1 MEKKQQLKIDNN
13 FKNTKRQQRKS
24 IISKI
29 EKLNTGDRY
38 WKYSY
43 GRSLEDTKKVYD
55 TIASRHN
62 YRVVIPLR
70 NEQRIKL
77 AEKLGD
83 RKLRNLSFET
93 LRQRYIETME
103 RKAQINNFRKQLVQK
118 AERVRI
124 NQYGRYKEQYLNK
137 KIDNKN
143 VLANLIKNSRPG
155 DRLVLRAE
163 RNGKFIYRNISN
175 ADQATRR
182 IYLQILADSYKQD
195 EMGIAD
201 SAGDLNALYILE
213 NNPTLVKIMNNRGR
227 NKAGLYFPF
236 YNKTNID
243 LSKYQIYKE
252 ENDLTNSEHCLIY
265 TLRQAGIENNVLS
278 RIATTFIYSNHYLK
292 KELHKVSNIINR
304 KICLNEYDPS
314 NTLRKY
320 YYGDDFVADGSDNK
334 EKECINIALY
344 KNHYFI
350 FENTIYTHFVTR
362 NYDRCKEYKRFHNIT
377 SIEKRDEKVYTIRDK
392 KFQTVSSLTLVKRLL
407 DHGHMKRIEY
417 KKHEILEH
425 VIDLK
430 GIATEQRPFVFK
442 EKFIRRNK
450 IFFADTETVLND
462 DKKHILYMAAIID
475 DTEDNVFLSKS
486 YLAHSDLFNYIVSR
500 TNKSDYI
507 ICYFHNLKYDSAI
520 LSPLFKYTGSTEKS
534 GNVYGIDILYRG
546 RTIHL
551 RDSYKLI
558 PCALRD
564 FKKTFQLT
572 IGKKEA
578 IAYSFYKIHTSD
590 TADIKEYI
598 SHLHEHEV
606 PIFLEALR
614 DDPILFDYDEKNNTF
629 NCIKYYKYYL
639 SLDVLVLREGLR
651 SFARDISTLTE
662 NKMNAYDFMTCSSIA
677 HHYASMHGA
686 YDEVYEVTGNLRAYL
701 SKAVCGGRVYSNENY
716 TKVEVCEPTA
726 YLDIVSLYPSAMERL
741 SRQYGFITG
750 PCVYFEGHNIPPC
763 SYAIMTIEI
772 IKINKHQQ
780 MPFVSI
786 SGGDNIVYTNTANNQ
801 IVYIDTI
808 TLEDYIKFHH
818 IEYKILHGV
827 YWTGHFNKNIGN
839 IINTL
844 TNERNKYKALKNESM
859 STIVKLLMNS
869 IYGKTITKMSN
880 TAIRYVEDFNYIVKN
895 FDNITSWYDKGYNQM
910 RVKMNKADD
919 SYNMCHIGTSIL
931 SMSKRIMNEI
941 MDVCNEQKIN
951 CYYQDTDSIHLEASK
966 INLLNEEFNRIY
978 NYYILGTTLGKLQH
992 DFKLENC
999 RDITAVKCIFLGRKS
1014 YIDVIQ
1020 GTDIKTGELKTGI
1033 HNRLKGIP
1041 TKSIQYKA
1049 DQDFKGDIYELYK
1062 QLATGQEMEFVLNPT
1077 SLLPSFDFKFGS
1089 VYTRPDGS
1097 FKRIIS
1103 F

>member
-1 MEKKQQLKIDNN
+1 MDKKQ
-13 FKNTKRQQRKS
+13 KNEKDSKGPPSKRQQRRA
-24 IISKI
+24 ILSKI
-29 EKLNTGDRY
+29 ERLNKGDRY

-43 GRSLEDTKKVYD
+43 GRSLEEAKRIYKYIEVVHDIKVV
-55 TIASRHN
+55 APFR
-62 YRVVIPLR
+62 
-70 NEQRIKL
+70 EKQRIALAQKL
-77 AEKLGD
+77 GERKYIPFEKL
-83 RKLRNLSFET
+83 RE
-93 LRQRYIETME
+93 RYIETIE
-103 RKAQINNFRKQLVQK
+103 RKAQINRARELLAKK

-124 NQYGRYKEQYLNK
+124 NQYSRYKDEFLNK

-143 VLANLIKNSRPG
+143 ILANLIKNSRPG

-175 ADQATRR
+175 ADEATRR
-182 IYLQILADSYKQD
+182 AYLEIIRNTYKRD
-195 EMGIAD
+195 ELGIAD
-201 SAGDLNALYILE
+201 SVGDLDSYFILE

-227 NKAGLYFPF
+227 NKAGLYFPY
-236 YNKTNID
+236 YNKTDID

-292 KELHKVSNIINR
+292 KELYKVSNIIDK

-320 YYGDDFVADGSDNK
+320 YYGDQ
-334 EKECINIALY
+334 EECINISLY

-362 NYDRCKEYKRFHNIT
+362 NYDRCKDYKRFHNIT
-377 SIEKRDEKVYTIRDK
+377 SIEKRDEKVYAIRDK

-407 DHGHMKRIEY
+407 DHGHMKKIEY

-430 GIATEQRPFVFK
+430 GITTEQRPFVFN
-442 EKFIRRNK
+442 EKLVRRNK
-450 IFFADTETVLND
+450 IFYADTETVLND
-462 DKKHILYMAAIID
+462 DKKHILYMTGIID

-486 YLAHSDLFNYIVSR
+486 YLAHRDLFNYIVSR

-534 GNVYGIDILYRG
+534 GNIYGIDILYRG

-590 TADIKEYI
+590 TADIKEYM

-606 PIFLEALR
+606 PIFLEALT

-639 SLDVLVLREGLR
+639 SLDVLVLRAGLK
-651 SFARDISTLTE
+651 SFARDISILTE

-677 HHYASMHGA
+677 HYYASMHGA

-716 TKVEVCEPTA
+716 TKVEVSDSTA

-741 SRQYGFITG
+741 SREYGFITG
-750 PCVYFEGHNIPPC
+750 PCVYFEGPSIPPC
-763 SYAIMTIEI
+763 SYAIMTVEI

-786 SGGDNIVYTNTANNQ
+786 AGGDNIVYTNTATNQ

-818 IEYKILHGV
+818 IEYKVLHGV

-839 IINTL
+839 IITTL
-844 TNERNKYKALKNESM
+844 TNERNKYKQLKNESM
-859 STIVKLLMNS
+859 STIVKLIMNS

-880 TAIRYVEDFNYIVKN
+880 TAIRYIDDFNYIVKN

-951 CYYQDTDSIHLEASK
+951 CYYQDTDSIHVEASK
-966 INLLNEEFNRIY
+966 INLLNEEFKRIY

-1020 GTDIKTGELKTGI
+1020 GTDIKTGEIKTGL

-1041 TKSIQYKA
+1041 GKSIQYKA

-1062 QLATGQEMEFVLNPT
+1062 QLATGADMEFVLNPT
-1077 SLLPSFDFKFGS
+1077 SLLPSFDFKYGS

-1097 FKRIIS
+1097 FKRVVS